1 MTDIAELNTGSE
13 YNNTLGALRECGS
26 VERWVAF
33 DKPEHSRIREYL
45 AKLAQ
50 RAIATSE
57 LFDQFA
63 RVDRIPRLSNGD
75 RENDVEHSFLLA
87 TIATDLAHEL
97 RPDLDVNRIRQ
108 FSLVH
113 DMLEIKT
120 GDVATFSTSPE
131 EQAEKER
138 REKEAL
144 DELLA
149 ELPPLEAEAL
159 REYEKQD
166 TPEARWTRYV
176 DKMLATLVDIT
187 GQGVRV
193 VEEDFGVTSLE
204 KLCDEHG
211 RLATKYHNMFGNE
224 FPELDQLYALFSY
237 LFEERYAQ
245 ESQNDR
251 KGNSPERPHQLKE
264 VERKYLVDPENIP
277 VDLEN
282 CQRAELKQGYLAI
295 SADGSETRIR
305 SFGDG
310 KRFELTVKSSGTVIR
325 DEQNIKITEEMFDT
339 LWPLTSGARVE
350 KTRYYIP
357 LVDEHGREYTAELD
371 VYKGH
376 LEGLATIEVE
386 FGGREADA
394 SVRADTFK
402 PPEWFGKDVSGDKR
416 YKNRSLASQQ
426 HGFLSLGG

>member
-1 MTDIAELNTGSE
+1 M
-13 YNNTLGALRECGS
+13 
-26 VERWVAF
+26 
-33 DKPEHSRIREYL
+33 
-45 AKLAQ
+45 
-50 RAIATSE
+50 
-57 LFDQFA
+57 
-63 RVDRIPRLSNGD
+63 
-75 RENDVEHSFLLA
+75 
-87 TIATDLAHEL
+87 
-97 RPDLDVNRIRQ
+97 
-108 FSLVH
+108 
-113 DMLEIKT
+113 
-120 GDVATFSTSPE
+120 
-131 EQAEKER
+131 
-138 REKEAL
+138 
-144 DELLA
+144 
-149 ELPPLEAEAL
+149 
-159 REYEKQD
+159 
-166 TPEARWTRYV
+166 
-176 DKMLATLVDIT
+176 DKMAAILVDIT

-193 VEEDFGVTSLE
+193 VKEDFGVTSLE
-204 KLCDEHG
+204 QLRDERD
-211 RLATKYHNMFGNE
+211 RLATKYHNMFRNE

-245 ESQNDR
+245 ESQNYC
-251 KGNSPERPHQLKE
+251 KNNSPERPHQLKE

-277 VDLEN
+277 IDLER

-325 DEQNIKITEEMFDT
+325 DEQNIKITEEMFNT

-371 VYKGH
+371 IYKGH

-402 PPEWFGKDVSGDKR
+402 PPEWFGKDVSEDKR

-426 HGFLSLGG
+426 HDFLSLGG